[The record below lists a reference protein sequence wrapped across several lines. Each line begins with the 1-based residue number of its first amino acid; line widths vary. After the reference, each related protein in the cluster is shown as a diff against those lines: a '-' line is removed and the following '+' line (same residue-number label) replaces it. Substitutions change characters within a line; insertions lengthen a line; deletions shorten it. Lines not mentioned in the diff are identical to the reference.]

1 MAHIKAG
8 ATTKGNRD
16 SVAKRHGVKLY
27 GGQKVKSGGI
37 IIRQTGTKFHPG
49 QGTTLGK
56 DFTIQA
62 IISGLV
68 SFKKRLGK
76 MVVEV
81 LPSKA

>member
-8 ATTKGNRD
+8 GVTKGNRD
-16 SVAKRHGVKLY
+16 SVAKRLGVKVY
-27 GGQKVKSGGI
+27 GGQKVKPGGI
-37 IIRQTGTKFHPG
+37 IIRQTGTKYHPG

-62 IISGLV
+62 IVMGLV
-68 SFKKRLGK
+68 NFKKRLGK